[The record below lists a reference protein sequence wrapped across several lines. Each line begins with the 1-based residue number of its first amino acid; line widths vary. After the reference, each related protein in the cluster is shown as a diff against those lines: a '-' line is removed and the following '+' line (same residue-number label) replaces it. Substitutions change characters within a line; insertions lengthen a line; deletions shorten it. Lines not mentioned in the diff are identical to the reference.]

1 MPQLDLFPTLLALG
15 HTEKLAKAATDAI
28 ARVHRRP
35 AGLRKFDVIS
45 SESLLRGARSSAMY
59 LGHGFSADIN
69 YATNLETPHMEGRE
83 GREGREDG
91 REDQDADLLQEIGG
105 LVSAYSVL
113 APERMDATVRTFM
126 RAPLQVLSRIDV
138 ALGGPGMP
146 VAADGG
152 ARLQSLAGLIAQP
165 VSEHVPGRDAL
176 LPLIVHSEIAA
187 REIFG
192 PRSEAVGRVAMRVCA
207 VATGFDPRGF
217 AVPEPYILR
226 NRQNYE
232 QALTDY
238 LAGDVAPLLEVLL
251 RAFNAGATE
260 ADGIAQAV

>member
-1 MPQLDLFPTLLALG
+1 MSQLDLFPTLLALG

-83 GREGREDG
+83 GRGDD
-91 REDQDADLLQEIGG
+91 REDQNADLLQEIGG

-113 APERMDATVRTFM
+113 APERMDATVRTFT

-146 VAADGG
+146 VAAGG
-152 ARLQSLAGLIAQP
+152 GSRLQSLAGLIAQP

-232 QALTDY
+232 QALTNY
-238 LAGDVAPLLEVLL
+238 LAGDVAPQLEVLL

>member
-1 MPQLDLFPTLLALG
+1 MPQSDLFPTLLALG
-15 HTEKLAKAATDAI
+15 HTEKLAQAATDAI

-69 YATNLETPHMEGRE
+69 YATNLKTPHMEGRE
-83 GREGREDG
+83 GREGRED
-91 REDQDADLLQEIGG
+91 QDADLLQEMGG

-113 APERMDATVRTFM
+113 APERMDATVRTFT

-138 ALGGPGMP
+138 ALGGAGMP
-146 VAADGG
+146 VAAGGG

-217 AVPEPYILR
+217 AVPEPYLLR
-226 NRQNYE
+226 HRQDYE
-232 QALTDY
+232 QARANY
-238 LAGDVAPLLEVLL
+238 LAGDVAPLFAVLL
-251 RAFNAGATE
+251 HAFNAGATE